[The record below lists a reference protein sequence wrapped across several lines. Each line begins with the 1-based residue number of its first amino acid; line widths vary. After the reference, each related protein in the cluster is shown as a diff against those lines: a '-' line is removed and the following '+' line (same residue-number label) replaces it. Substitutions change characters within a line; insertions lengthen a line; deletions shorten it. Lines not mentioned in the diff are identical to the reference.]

1 MQVLVEGSFVI
12 RYLLL
17 SLSIAGV
24 LGAQTTSVLTG
35 HLFDPSGAAIRGG
48 KVTAKSTETGA
59 ARSVTSDA
67 SGIYTFP
74 GMPVGSYELRAEAE
88 NFRPLVRRG
97 VVLTIGETA
106 VVDLT
111 LELGPVTSETT
122 VTAEAAAVNT
132 STADLSYLVGERTMR
147 EIPLNGR
154 SFTDLALL
162 QPNVVAFPHRDGG
175 SAVAHGLGMSIN
187 GQDPRSNVYLLD
199 GTPMNDFTNGPAGAV
214 SGIALGVET
223 IREFR
228 VETNSYSAEY
238 GRNYGGQINA
248 ITKSGSNGFHG
259 SAYEFFRNDNMDAR
273 NFFDPQEI
281 PKFTR
286 NQFGG
291 TLGGPI
297 RKDKT
302 FFFLGYEGLRERLG
316 RTITSAVPTAE
327 VRQNANI
334 NPIVL
339 PYLNEIPLPNT
350 TRRTADNQFG
360 DYVFNF
366 NQLLKQNYAQGRID
380 HILSD
385 RQQVYARYTFDDA
398 DQFLPTDFPQ
408 FPRHF
413 ISRNQFVTAEHR
425 FVISPRTLNT
435 FRAGFSRTRFGQ
447 SVQANTSQSLAPFI
461 AGREF
466 PGAIDI
472 GGMRRF
478 GTQSS
483 ANLRVVQNTYGI
495 ENSVSMTR
503 GRHILKIGGLAER
516 YQDNLFNPTFSLG
529 IYTFSNVAEFLQG
542 NPLRFIGLPAEGALD
557 RYWRFTLMGFYV
569 QDDFRVNS
577 RLTLNLGLRYEFST
591 MPREQYGRD
600 VSLPNLATD
609 RAPTVGPLY
618 QNPTY
623 KNWSP
628 RFGFA
633 LDVFG
638 NGKTALRGGYGV
650 YWNTNNQQNLI
661 VTITNPPFT
670 PRVIVARAQGLT
682 FPFPSLSSGTG
693 NSIRPIEY
701 NLKNPYQQIWNL
713 SLQQDLGKGIV
724 VTAGYAG
731 SRGNHLLR
739 NTDYNL
745 ATPQTLADG
754 TLFFPAGTPRR
765 NTAFST
771 IELKK
776 SDGKSWYN
784 AGILEVRKRFSKG
797 LSFQSS
803 YTFSRNIDNTQASTF
818 FSDANNGTTS
828 AMPEFPGFQYNKGLA
843 DYHAKH
849 NWVANFTYELPLGDH
864 ILAKGWQLSA
874 INNMRSGTPLTVFV
888 QSNWS
893 RSLWAPSSA
902 PNVGFD
908 RPSIRPGYTAESIVL
923 GGPDR
928 YLDANAF
935 FLQPQGTL
943 GNAGRGI
950 LSGPSLRSFD
960 LSLAKNTPLRR
971 LSDSANLQFRVE
983 AFNLL
988 NHANF
993 GIPNLIAFAGANQNE
1008 APIGTFGRIQN
1019 TITSS
1024 RQIQLA
1030 LRLSF

>member
-1 MQVLVEGSFVI
+1 M
-12 RYLLL
+12 
-17 SLSIAGV
+17 
-24 LGAQTTSVLTG
+24 AQTTSILTG

-48 KVTAKSTETGA
+48 KVTAKSTETGVS
-59 ARSVTSDA
+59 RSVTSDA

-74 GMPVGSYELRAEAE
+74 AMPVGSYELRTEAT
-88 NFRPLVRRG
+88 NFRPLLRRG
-97 VVLTIGETA
+97 IVLTIGETV

-132 STADLSYLVGERTMR
+132 TTAELSYLVGERTMR

-175 SAVAHGLGMSIN
+175 SAVAHGLGTSIN

-238 GRNYGGQINA
+238 GRNSGGQINA

-259 SAYEFFRNDNMDAR
+259 SAYEFFRNDHMDAR
-273 NFFDPQEI
+273 NFFDPQQI

-297 RKDKT
+297 KKDRT
-302 FFFLGYEGLRERLG
+302 FFFAGYEGLRERLG
-316 RTITSAVPTAE
+316 RTITSAVPTVEA
-327 VRQNANI
+327 RQST
-334 NPIVL
+334 PVDPTVV
-339 PYLNEIPLPNT
+339 PYLNAIPLPNT

-366 NQLLKQNYAQGRID
+366 NQVLKQTYTQGRID

-447 SVQANTSQSLAPFI
+447 TVQANTAQPLAPFI
-461 AGREF
+461 AGRDF
-466 PGAIDI
+466 PGSIDI
-472 GGMRRF
+472 GGMKRF

-483 ANLRVVQNTYGI
+483 ANLRVVQNNFSFEDSI
-495 ENSVSMTR
+495 SMTR
-503 GRHILKIGGLAER
+503 GRHILKAGVLAER

-529 IYTFSNVAEFLQG
+529 IYTFSNVTEFLQAR
-542 NPLRFIGLPAEGALD
+542 PLRFIGLPSEGALD
-557 RYWRFTLMGFYV
+557 RYWRFTLMGFYL
-569 QDDFRVNS
+569 QDDFRVHS
-577 RLTLNLGLRYEFST
+577 RLTLNFGLRYEFST
-591 MPREQYGRD
+591 MPRELYGRD
-600 VSLPNLATD
+600 VALLNLATD

-633 LDVFG
+633 WDVFG
-638 NGKTALRGGYGV
+638 NGNTSLRGGYGV

-701 NLKNPYQQIWNL
+701 NLKNPYTQIWNM
-713 SLQQDLGKGIV
+713 SLQQNLGGGVV

-731 SRGNHLLR
+731 SRGTHLLR

-754 TLFFPAGTPRR
+754 TLFFPAGAPRI

-784 AGILEVRKRFSKG
+784 AGLLEVRKRFAKG

-803 YTFSRNIDNTQASTF
+803 YTFARNIDNTQASTF

-849 NWVANFTYELPLGDH
+849 NWVSNFTYELPLGDH

-888 QSNWS
+888 QANWS
-893 RSLWAPSSA
+893 RSLWGPSSA

-928 YLDANAF
+928 YLDPNAF

-950 LSGPSLRSFD
+950 LTGPSLRSFD
-960 LSLAKNTPLRR
+960 LSLAKNTPIRR

-993 GIPNLIAFAGANQNE
+993 GVPNLIAFAGASQTE
-1008 APIGTFGRIQN
+1008 APISTFGRIQN